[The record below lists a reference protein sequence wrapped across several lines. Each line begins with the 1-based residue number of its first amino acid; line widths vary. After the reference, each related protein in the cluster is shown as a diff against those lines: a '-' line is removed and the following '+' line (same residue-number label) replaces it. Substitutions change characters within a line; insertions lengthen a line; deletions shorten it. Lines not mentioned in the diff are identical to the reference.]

1 MRLKEEI
8 LKLLEHRRGESI
20 SGQALAERFGVSR
33 SAVWKAVSALKNEGY
48 EISSVTNRGYCLA
61 ADSDRLSAAAIHER
75 LDDRAMPVYVYESID
90 STNSE
95 AKRRI
100 SQGERNFLVL
110 AEGQSGGRGRQGK
123 SFFSPAGS
131 GLYMSYAF
139 SPAMALEQ
147 AVNITSYAAVCAAEA
162 IESLCGKH
170 CGIKWVNDL
179 YLDGKKVGGILT
191 EAVTDL
197 ESGQVA
203 SVVLGLG
210 INMTASAVPEEL
222 QSIVGFVDCPGQR
235 NALCADI
242 VRRLARFD
250 PADKSYMDIYRQRSV
265 VIGRMVSFLQGSEA
279 CEGLAEDILDDG
291 GLVVNCGG
299 ERRTLH
305 GGEISLKH
313 IEGIK

>member
-1 MRLKEEI
+1 MSLKEDI
-8 LKLLEHRRGESI
+8 LRLLEASQGESV
-20 SGQALAERFGVSR
+20 SGQALAERLGVTR
-33 SAVWKAVSALKNEGY
+33 SAVWKAVSALKREGY
-48 EISSVTNRGYCLA
+48 EITSVTNRGYCLA
-61 ADSDRLSAAAIHER
+61 ADSDRLSATAIHQR

-139 SPAMALEQ
+139 SPAMALEH

-162 IESLCGKH
+162 VEALCGKR

-179 YLDGKKVGGILT
+179 YLGGKKVCGILT

-203 SVVLGLG
+203 SVVVGLG
-210 INMTASAVPEEL
+210 INMRPSAVPEEL
-222 QSIVGFVDCPGQR
+222 RSIVGFVDAVGGR

-242 VRRLARFD
+242 VNRLSCFD
-250 PADKSYMDIYRQRSV
+250 PQNKGYMHSYRERSV
-265 VIGRMVSFLQGSEA
+265 VIGRTVSFLQGGVER
-279 CEGLAEDILDDG
+279 EGFAVDILYDG
-291 GLVVNCGG
+291 GLVVDCGG
-299 ERRTLH
+299 ERQVLH
-305 GGEISLKH
+305 SGEISLKH